1 MANRLRGW
9 QVRLRIVTTARQ
21 MALRW
26 LVYRAPLRYVPRR
39 CERTEPGMTGFEKGF
54 GCRPGASGWTGIRG
68 PASESLRRT
77 NPRESGERLAVY
89 GDFTW

>member
-1 MANRLRGW
+1 MANRLWGW

-39 CERTEPGMTGFEKGF
+39 CERTEPGMTGF
-54 GCRPGASGWTGIRG
+54 GASCPLRCV
-68 PASESLRRT
+68 PAKV
-77 NPRESGERLAVY
+77 P
-89 GDFTW
+89 